1 MNPQSNLLSLGQ
13 LLGSLPF
20 RAGLS
25 DLMYAILIDTLI
37 YFATIWAIVYISHK
51 YDAMHIR
58 KPVISGYTILSL
70 FFISTI
76 KFTLLSLAFIGITYL
91 LSNLL

>member
-1 MNPQSNLLSLGQ
+1 MNPQNSLLNQ

-20 RAGLS
+20 HINLS
-25 DLMYAILIDTLI
+25 SLMYAIVVDTTI

-51 YDAMHIR
+51 YDAIHLR
-58 KPVISGYTILSL
+58 KPAILSYTILSL
-70 FFISTI
+70 FFVSIL
-76 KFTLLSLAFIGITYL
+76 KFALLSLAFIGITYL

>member
-1 MNPQSNLLSLGQ
+1 MNPQNSLLNQ

-20 RAGLS
+20 HINLLS
-25 DLMYAILIDTLI
+25 LMYAIVVDTII

-51 YDAMHIR
+51 YDAIHLR
-58 KPVISGYTILSL
+58 KPAILSYTILSL
-70 FFISTI
+70 FFVSIL
-76 KFTLLSLAFIGITYL
+76 KFALLSLAFIGIIYL

>member
-1 MNPQSNLLSLGQ
+1 MNPQNSLLNQ

-20 RAGLS
+20 HINLS
-25 DLMYAILIDTLI
+25 SLMYVIIVDTII

-70 FFISTI
+70 FFVSTI
-76 KFTLLSLAFIGITYL
+76 KFALLSLAFIGITYL